1 MNVDEFARHQLDL
14 LRLELQVAIEIEHTT
29 LPPYL
34 TAALSIHPDANRDAQ
49 GIIRAVAMQEMLHM
63 TLAANVLN
71 AVDGQPAVDKPGFI
85 PGYPTNL
92 PWHAPGFSVGLERFS
107 PQQIDVFR
115 QIEAPTA
122 EPPWVGCPALGALD
136 QHADGDT
143 LVAALDAHA
152 GDRPPRARGYH
163 TIGEFYE
170 AVILRLD
177 WCVRVLGEKVVF
189 RGDPSRQVRPQHYY
203 GGGGN
208 IIEVY
213 DRKSAVKALW
223 TIVRQGEG
231 TSTSV
236 WDGSPERAMPL
247 QPAHFYSYD
256 ELLKGRSYRVG
267 DKPGHPTGAPLP
279 VDWEAVYPMRPN
291 PKRQEYQHAP
301 EIFAKLSAFD
311 DVYFRLLHRLHL
323 ALNGEPDRFQ
333 AAVAEMYELRYRAVE
348 LMRIP
353 DPRDPGRTVGP
364 SWGSLPAGTHP
375 AMVLASGDHP
385 IFKAFPDLVSDEK

>member
-1 MNVDEFARHQLDL
+1 MSTEDLANRELDL

-34 TAALSIHPDANRDAQ
+34 TAAFSIHPEANREAQ

-71 AVDGQPAVDKPGFI
+71 AVGGQPVVDKPGFV

-107 PQQIDVFR
+107 RQQIDVFR
-115 QIEAPTA
+115 QIEAPTPK
-122 EPPWVGCPALGALD
+122 PPWQGRPALAALD
-136 QHADGDT
+136 QHVEADV
-143 LVAALDAHA
+143 LLAALDSVLDE
-152 GDRPPRARGYH
+152 GPPHARGYE

-170 AVILRLD
+170 AVILRLN
-177 WCVRVLGEKVVF
+177 WCVLILGEKAVF
-189 RGDPSRQVRPQHYY
+189 TGDPARQVRKQHYY
-203 GGGGN
+203 GGGGDV
-208 IIEVY
+208 IEVH
-213 DRKSAVKALW
+213 DRRSAVHALW

-236 WDGSPERAMPL
+236 WDGSHEKAMPL

-256 ELLKGRSYRVG
+256 EMLKGRSYRAG
-267 DKPGHPTGAPLP
+267 DKPHHPTGKPLP
-279 VDWEAVYPMRPN
+279 IDWQAVYPMRPN
-291 PKRQEYQHAP
+291 PKRQEYRHAP
-301 EIFAKLSAFD
+301 AIHAKLAAFD
-311 DVYFRLLHRLHL
+311 EVYFRLLH
-323 ALNGEPDRFQ
+323 AIQAAFSGQPERFQ
-333 AAVAEMYELRYRAVE
+333 AGVAEMYELKYRAVE

-353 DPRDPGRTVGP
+353 DPRDPERTVGP

-375 AMVLASGDHP
+375 SEALWCGQHP
-385 IFKAFPDLVSDEK
+385 IFSAFPELV